1 MSPSSGPPRIFDVQR
16 RTARLERSERTLA
29 RADFLH
35 ARAAENAVGS
45 LEALVR
51 DWPEAADLS
60 AHPGAFA
67 AALADSAAA
76 ARVGPVKTVG
86 DRSARAGPGAGPVA
100 LADGSQDLI
109 VSL

>member
-16 RTARLERSERTLA
+16 RIARLERSEKTLA

-51 DWPEAADLS
+51 SWSVAADLS
-60 AHPGAFA
+60 AHPGVFA
-67 AALADSAAA
+67 ATLAGSPAAS
-76 ARVGPVKTVG
+76 RVGPVKTVG
-86 DRSARAGPGAGPVA
+86 DRAARAGPGAAPID
-100 LADGSQDLI
+100 LAVEIGRAH
-109 VSL
+109 V